1 MPLLQLISFS
11 GILTS
16 QGLNKFIFCLFYF
29 LIFKSFKSL
38 PDKTIDNQGNLK
50 TTKLAK
56 YKDDTIGY
64 LTGSDRNAK
73 INVLN
78 YKLNQVHFY
87 FMIFLE
93 ILFKLTLY
101 KTDYLSK

>member
-1 MPLLQLISFS
+1 MFVY
-11 GILTS
+11 
-16 QGLNKFIFCLFYF
+16 YF

-78 YKLNQVHFY
+78 YKLNQVNFY
-87 FMIFLE
+87 FSLFFIEIF
-93 ILFKLTLY
+93 Y
-101 KTDYLSK
+101 K